1 MPHLTLNVKTTNG
14 AFKDSVNVENHGQKI
29 VDDAI
34 HQKHLD
40 PHPPLPYVLKRA
52 ADGVSL
58 QVGDKIETYHLH
70 DGDTV
75 IVQAP
80 ESTDGTDAS
89 GARR

>member
-1 MPHLTLNVKTTNG
+1 MEHHISLTVKTTNG
-14 AFKDSVNVENHGQKI
+14 PFVDTFNIENPGQKI

-34 HQKHLD
+34 HTKKLD

-52 ADGVSL
+52 SDGKTL
-58 QVGDKIETYHLH
+58 PVGARIATYGLH

-80 ESTDGTDAS
+80 EATDG
-89 GARR
+89 

>member
-1 MPHLTLNVKTTNG
+1 VAHISLKVKTTNG
-14 AFKDSVNVENHGQKI
+14 AFTDTFNVENHGQKI
-29 VDDAI
+29 VDAAI
-34 HQKHLD
+34 HTKKLD

-52 ADGVSL
+52 SDGAAL
-58 QVGDKIETYHLH
+58 PVGSKIETYGLH

-80 ESTDGTDAS
+80 EATDGIGAS